1 MYDTNIGLDWGGT
14 NSKIKKERLLNTINI
29 SDTIL
34 YGPYYMEHM
43 RIICFNVSYITLFQ
57 KPI

>member
-34 YGPYYMEHM
+34 YGPYA
-43 RIICFNVSYITLFQ
+43 NNLF
-57 KPI
+57 